1 MTLIQ
6 NLLGLAAGA
15 FVAGVLS
22 DALGLQ
28 NALALIPLASLGA
41 ALLFIIAARSYE
53 ADKQR
58 LADIHLSVDDAAP
71 GRHWRDPP
79 EGSTMTFSD
88 HDKSVDET
96 LDRLGYAPVGHP

>member
-41 ALLFIIAARSYE
+41 TLLFIIAARSYE

-71 GRHWRDPP
+71 GRHWRDPQ
-79 EGSTMTFSD
+79 EGSTMKSSD
-88 HDKSVDET
+88 HDKSVDGT
-96 LDRLGYAPVGHP
+96 LDRLGYASVGHP